1 MNWVETVLKK
11 NNLWKD
17 YCYQQTLLLWDEV
30 CGKRIAAL
38 TRTQRFSRGTLWIE
52 VPSPSIAHDLS
63 LLGDKYIKRINELA
77 GKDIVKRIR
86 FVPGRFARTQP
97 VSKDLG
103 RLLPGDRAKAHTL
116 FAQVADQGLRELFER
131 FYLTTRKREEVQL
144 VRGAKRCCYCGVVFS
159 GKGKICPGCRFS
171 GIADSGSAE

>member
-1 MNWVETVLKK
+1 
-11 NNLWKD
+11 
-17 YCYQQTLLLWDEV
+17 
-30 CGKRIAAL
+30 
-38 TRTQRFSRGTLWIE
+38 RGTLWIE

-116 FAQVADQGLRELFER
+116 FAQVADAGLRELFER

-171 GIADSGSAE
+171 GIADSGSAD

>member
-17 YCYQQTLLLWDEV
+17 YCYQQALFLWDKT
-30 CGKRIAAL
+30 CGKRIGAL
-38 TRTQRFSRGTLWIE
+38 TRTQRFSKGTLWVE

-97 VSKDLG
+97 ASKDLG
-103 RLLPGDRAKAHTL
+103 KLLPSDHAEAHTL
-116 FAQVADQGLRELFER
+116 FAQVADPGLRGLFER
-131 FYLTTRKREEVQL
+131 FYLTTRKREEMQL
-144 VRGAKRCCYCGVVFS
+144 VRGAKRCSYCGVVFS
-159 GKGKICPGCRFS
+159 GEGNICPGCRFS
-171 GIADSGSAE
+171 GIADCGLAD

>member
-11 NNLWKD
+11 NNLWKE
-17 YCYQQTLLLWDEV
+17 YCYQQPLLLWDEV
-30 CGKRIAAL
+30 CGERTAAL
-38 TRTQRFSRGTLWIE
+38 ARTQRFSRGTLWIE

-86 FVPGRFARTQP
+86 FVPGKFARNQP

-103 RLLPGDRAKAHTL
+103 KLLPSDHAEAHTL
-116 FAQVADQGLRELFER
+116 FAQVADPGLRELFER
-131 FYLTTRKREEVQL
+131 LYLTARKREEVRL
-144 VRGAKRCCYCGVVFS
+144 ARGAKRCCCCGVVFS
-159 GKGKICPGCRFS
+159 GEGKICPGCRFT
-171 GIADSGSAE
+171 GIADCGSAD